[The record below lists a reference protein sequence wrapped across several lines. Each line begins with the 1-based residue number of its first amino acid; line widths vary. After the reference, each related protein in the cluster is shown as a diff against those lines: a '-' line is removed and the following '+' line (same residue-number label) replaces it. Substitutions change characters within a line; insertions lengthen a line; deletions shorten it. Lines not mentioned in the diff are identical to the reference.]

1 MIKCYKILP
10 KKCLYNNINIS
21 LYSKQNHSS
30 DLILK
35 LNDISNIILTSSLCI
50 VIDIDKQIILAIIEL
65 FDKTFQPRYLSAKYV
80 PKLIHND
87 EFENKIIILLQ
98 T

>member
-1 MIKCYKILP
+1 M
-10 KKCLYNNINIS
+10 S

-87 EFENKIIILLQ
+87 EFDNKIIILL
-98 T
+98 

>member
-10 KKCLYNNINIS
+10 EKCLYNNINIS

-65 FDKTFQPRYLSAKYV
+65 FDKTFQPRYLSAKYL

-87 EFENKIIILLQ
+87 EFDNKIIILLQ